1 MMSPQEVWNW
11 TLDAIRQLFT
21 TPIAQWTWGQWF
33 LMFVLLSLLSSCC
46 GGSICCC
53 TSRRRRRRRRNS
65 HYYRDE
71 GRDGVGYQA
80 YKVNRKQ
87 KADEDATKTA
97 AATTKTTAT
106 TTPYRLA

>member
-11 TLDAIRQLFT
+11 TIEAIRQLFT

-53 TSRRRRRRRRNS
+53 TSRRRRRRRNS

-80 YKVNRKQ
+80 YKVNGTQ
-87 KADEDATKTA
+87 EPEQDATKTA
-97 AATTKTTAT
+97 ATPKTTTT